1 LRDRLREAFGEQEAM
16 SVIERLNSSIEDTY
30 SDLIQTRPDLSYIP
44 GK

>member
-1 LRDRLREAFGEQEAM
+1 
-16 SVIERLNSSIEDTY
+16 VIERLNSSIEDTY